1 MSRMSE
7 IQHEIVDG
15 LQKGIPS
22 DDIADRISKWYQV
35 DFSLASQWVVD
46 VGNNEQSVIRSDT

>member
-7 IQHEIVDG
+7 IQYEIVDG

-22 DDIADRISKWYQV
+22 DDIADRISKWYRV
-35 DFSLASQWVVD
+35 DFSIASQWVVD
-46 VGNNEQSVIRSDT
+46 VGNNEHSIVRSDS